1 MKSSINKLLQ
11 FDEIEVNKLIHLSK
25 YLFLQDSSS
34 KSIDLKKSIQH
45 LVNKKENKFPPEVL
59 DTDVNLFKIRIIL
72 ICSILL
78 THFKLNKN
86 TSSMIMEYF
95 MDYDGHTIL
104 EFVYSSLNLNPI
116 EIQDE
121 SYKRE
126 INVLFE
132 KLRFQS
138 LDNLLDLTFREDLK
152 IILEG
157 FLNEKN

>member
-11 FDEIEVNKLIHLSK
+11 FDEIEVNKLILLSK
-25 YLFLQDSSS
+25 YLFIQDSSS

-45 LVNKKENKFPPEVL
+45 LVNKKENKFPPEVS
-59 DTDVNLFKIRIIL
+59 DTEVNLFKIRIIL

-78 THFKLNKN
+78 AHFKLNKT